1 MAKLGANLRCVLVDS
16 ARDTVRSLFTDLFG
30 ATVSNPTESMDV
42 FSFGGSNIGFE
53 FVSVG
58 KALTETQHRDMGI
71 WIEVEVE
78 DVAAMETRLNARGM
92 VRLEV
97 SEQDH
102 AYFQIPEGPVFRL
115 ANPA

>member
-1 MAKLGANLRCVLVDS
+1 MAKLGANLRCVVVDS
-16 ARDTVRSLFTDLFG
+16 ARENIRSLFTELFG

-42 FSFGGSNIGFE
+42 FSFGGSNIGFD
-53 FVSVG
+53 FVAAG
-58 KALTETQHRDMGI
+58 NALSETQHRDMGI

-78 DVAAMETRLNARGM
+78 DAADTETRLNARGM
-92 VRLEV
+92 VRLKV